1 MCRCFLGK
9 LRARARVCLP
19 VQPRIKRQ
27 RPHLFPALGCSHK
40 SRGRHVEPTEKSP
53 IKKGSVSYPRV
64 QPIPSHPIPS
74 PRRPSHAGCVAS
86 TEKKNRRTRA
96 TRTASEARGRGTK
109 RATPTPQA
117 GEPARHRVRVSPSA
131 AGRRT
136 RRRRGP
142 GSERAG
148 ERVETR

>member
-19 VQPRIKRQ
+19 VQSRMKRR

-64 QPIPSHPIPS
+64 QPITSHLLVVPLML
-74 PRRPSHAGCVAS
+74 AAS
-86 TEKKNRRTRA
+86 RLPKKNRRTRA